1 MNVHEQFAEDLSL
14 YALGSL
20 EGAEREALERHL
32 ASCPACQRELRQLHD
47 DMAAWALS
55 ASGPAPPRRSRE
67 RLLAAIG
74 KEPRLHVVPKR
85 RISWAPVGWLAAAA
99 AIVVAAVLWQQ
110 NADLHRRVAGLEAK
124 SLQQGAELERVK
136 TDYEVFS
143 SPEALQ
149 ITLVSTGTPQP
160 QGRAFYLPSRGR
172 LVFLANNMP
181 ALPPDKVYELWL
193 IPPDGKPLPA
203 GVFEPDPRGNGKV
216 VNPPLQPGV
225 QPKLFAVTV
234 EPRGGSAAPTTK
246 PMMVGTAI

>member
-1 MNVHEQFAEDLSL
+1 MSVHEQFAEDLSL

-20 EGAEREALERHL
+20 EGAERAALEKHL
-32 ASCPACQRELRQLHD
+32 ESCASCQQELRQLHD
-47 DMAAWALS
+47 NMAMLALS

-67 RLLAAIG
+67 RLLAAIA
-74 KEPRLHVVPKR
+74 KEPRLRAVPKR
-85 RISWAPVGWLAAAA
+85 RISWAPVGWLAATAA
-99 AIVVAAVLWQQ
+99 VIVAAVLWQQ
-110 NADLHRRVAGLEAK
+110 NADLRQRVGTLEAR
-124 SLQQGAELERVK
+124 SSQQSAELERVK
-136 TDYEVFS
+136 TDYAVFS

-160 QGRAFYLPSRGR
+160 QGRAFYLQSSGR

-181 ALPPDKVYELWL
+181 ALPADKVYELWL

-203 GVFEPDPRGNGKV
+203 GVFQLDAHGNGKV

-246 PMMVGTAI
+246 PMMIGTAI

>member
-1 MNVHEQFAEDLSL
+1 MSVHEQFAEDLSL

-20 EGAEREALERHL
+20 EGAEREALEKHL
-32 ASCPACQRELRQLHD
+32 ESCASCQQELRQLHD
-47 DMAAWALS
+47 DMAMLALS

-67 RLLAAIG
+67 RLLAAIA
-74 KEPRLHVVPKR
+74 KEPRLQAVPKR

-99 AIVVAAVLWQQ
+99 AVIVAAVLWQQ
-110 NADLHRRVAGLEAK
+110 NADLRQRVGTLEVR
-124 SLQQGAELERVK
+124 SSQQSAELERVK

-143 SPEALQ
+143 SPETLQ

-160 QGRAFYLPSRGR
+160 QGRAFYLQSRGR

-181 ALPPDKVYELWL
+181 ALPADRVYELWL

-203 GVFEPDPRGNGKV
+203 GVFQLDAHGNGKV

-246 PMMVGTAI
+246 PMMIGTAI